1 MNYNKNETIWME
13 RYRPQKVQ
21 DIILPSLM
29 KNKFQ
34 KYADNED
41 IPNLLLNSSKPG
53 TGKTSTAHALI
64 KEINGEALFINAS
77 MENGIDLLRSKI
89 TKFASTVSFDDK
101 LKIIVLD
108 EADAL
113 QPGAQDAFRG
123 VIEAF
128 SDNCRFI
135 LTCNY
140 AEKLLD
146 PIKNRL
152 EIYDFDNLNKQEMV
166 KPIFERLKA
175 ILENENITY
184 NPKDLVPIINTY
196 YPSIRSMIGAL
207 QKFSSTGTFILDND
221 ELDGSNKYLEI
232 IELIKSKDFIST
244 INKINDLASPT
255 NMYTYMYKNLNLF
268 SQNVLPKLV
277 ITIAKYQFQDA
288 SVRDKSLNMSACA
301 TEIMSL
307 L

>member
-1 MNYNKNETIWME
+1 MDYNKQETIWME
-13 RYRPQKVQ
+13 RYRPTRVK
-21 DIILPSLM
+21 DLILPTNM
-29 KNKFQ
+29 KAKFQ

-89 TKFASTVSFDDK
+89 TKFASTTSFDDK

-113 QPGAQDAFRG
+113 QPAAQDAFRG

-135 LTCNY
+135 LTCNF
-140 AEKLLD
+140 AEKLME

-152 EIYDFDNLNKQEMV
+152 EVYDFDNLDKKEMV
-166 KPIFERLKA
+166 KPIFERLKN
-175 ILENENITY
+175 ILENEDIKY
-184 NPKDLVPIINTY
+184 DPKDLVPVINTY

-207 QKFSSTGTFILDND
+207 QKFSTTGNFVVDSN
-221 ELDGSNKYLEI
+221 ELDDNNKYLEVVNK
-232 IELIKSKDFIST
+232 IKEKDFITT
-244 INKINDLASPT
+244 INMINDLSSPS
-255 NMYTYMYKNLNLF
+255 NMYTYLYKNLNIF
-268 SQNVLPKLV
+268 SASILPKLV
-277 ITIAKYQFQDA
+277 IIIAKYQFQD
-288 SVRDKSLNMSACA
+288 STVRDKSLNMSACA
-301 TEIMSL
+301 TEIMGIL
-307 L
+307 

>member
-1 MNYNKNETIWME
+1 ME
-13 RYRPQKVQ
+13 RYRPLEVQ
-21 DIILPSLM
+21 DLILPSKM
-29 KNKFQ
+29 KAKFQ
-34 KYADNED
+34 KYAKDED

-89 TKFASTVSFDDK
+89 TKFASTTSFDDK

-113 QPGAQDAFRG
+113 QPAAQDAFRG

-135 LTCNY
+135 LTCNFS
-140 AEKLLD
+140 EKLME

-152 EIYDFDNLNKQEMV
+152 EVYDFDSLDKQEMV

-196 YPSIRSMIGAL
+196 YPSIRSMVGSL
-207 QKFSSTGTFILDND
+207 QKFSTTGSLVIDMN
-221 ELDGSNKYLEI
+221 ELDGTNKYLEI
-232 IELIKSKDFIST
+232 INKIREKDFITT
-244 INKINDLASPT
+244 INMINDLAAPT
-255 NMYTYMYKNLNLF
+255 NMYTYMYKNLKLF
-268 SQNVLPKLV
+268 PENILPKLI
-277 ITIAKYQFQDA
+277 ITIAKYQFQDS

-301 TEIMSL
+301 SEIMNFI
-307 L
+307 

>member
-13 RYRPQKVQ
+13 RYRPARVK
-21 DIILPSLM
+21 DLILPASM
-29 KNKFQ
+29 KAKFQ
-34 KYADNED
+34 KYADDED

-89 TKFASTVSFDDK
+89 TKFASTTSFDDK

-113 QPGAQDAFRG
+113 QPAAQDAFRG

-135 LTCNY
+135 LTCNF
-140 AEKLLD
+140 AEKLME

-152 EIYDFDNLNKQEMV
+152 EVYDFDSLNKQEMV
-166 KPIFERLKA
+166 KPIFERLKN
-175 ILENENITY
+175 ILENENIKY
-184 NPKDLVPIINTY
+184 NPKDLVPVINTY

-207 QKFSSTGTFILDND
+207 QKFSTSGNFVVDST
-221 ELDGSNKYLEI
+221 ELDDSNKYLEI
-232 IELIKSKDFIST
+232 VNKIKEKDFITT
-244 INKINDLASPT
+244 INMINDLASPS
-255 NMYTYMYKNLNLF
+255 NMYTYLYKNLSMF
-268 SQNVLPKLV
+268 PSSVLPKLV
-277 ITIAKYQFQDA
+277 VTIAKYQFQDGT
-288 SVRDKSLNMSACA
+288 VRDKSLNMSACA
-301 TEIMSL
+301 TEIMSIL
-307 L
+307 